1 MAICRLISSNI
12 FIAAGFIFMLLR
24 SAISKMFIDF
34 DFYVV
39 RVIVVTITIIIPY

>member
-1 MAICRLISSNI
+1 
-12 FIAAGFIFMLLR
+12 MLLL
-24 SAISKMFIDF
+24 SATRKMFIIF